1 MQPTKRPTGKVQ
13 RLILDELEGAIADRG
28 EGACITSDSLAWRL
42 RAVDLGLAP
51 GADLPAGQEPTR
63 SDYVSV
69 CRAAREL
76 ARRGLVSIDKRT
88 HRNQRDR
95 SAFLWIAAPG
105 SGLEDERRPGLA
117 ETVSGLVVNVIEDA
131 LAGDPTRGSKSVGC
145 PTGHVSYRWLRR
157 TLSLA
162 VGDKYG
168 QFSNAVRRGIDKAEE
183 RGEIVVLRDYTQPP
197 TGWSRRRMVRLFV
210 SLSHSYQTRQQ
221 TDETARSVR

>member
-28 EGACITSDSLAWRL
+28 GDAYLTSDSLAWRL
-42 RAVDLGLAP
+42 RAVDLGLDP
-51 GADLPAGQEPTR
+51 GDDLPPGQEPSR

-117 ETVSGLVVNVIEDA
+117 ETVSRLVAPAIEDA
-131 LAGDPTRGSKSVGC
+131 LTGDSPRGSKSVGC
-145 PTGHVSYRWLRR
+145 PAGHVSYRWLAK
-157 TLSLA
+157 TLALA
-162 VGDKYG
+162 VGDKSG
-168 QFSNAVRRGIDKAEE
+168 RFSHAIRRGIDKAEE
-183 RGEIVVLRDYTQPP
+183 RGEIRIRRDYRHGA
-197 TGWSRRRMVRLFV
+197 TGWSDRRVCSFV
-210 SLSHSYQTRQQ
+210 ALSYASSTRQQ